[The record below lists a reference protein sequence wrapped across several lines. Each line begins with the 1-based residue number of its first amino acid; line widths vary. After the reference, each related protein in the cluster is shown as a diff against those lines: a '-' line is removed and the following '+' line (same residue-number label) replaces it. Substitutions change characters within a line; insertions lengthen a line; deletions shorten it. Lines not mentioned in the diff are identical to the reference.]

1 MKSLMLCLVLF
12 MLFEVDIVRAND
24 TAEEVK
30 PLFDILLYCNTKEY
44 IEQVATK
51 QYNLTVAATGMVNDT
66 KHKSIM
72 DIKLLINPFNSQ
84 WAIVFSFND
93 INKSCLLGGNNIKLY
108 SP

>member
-1 MKSLMLCLVLF
+1 MKKIILCLVLF
-12 MLFEVDIVRAND
+12 MLFEADIVRAND

-44 IEQVATK
+44 IEKVATK
-51 QYNLTVAATGMVNDT
+51 QYSLSIAATGMVNDT
-66 KHKSIM
+66 RHKNIM
-72 DIKLLINPFNSQ
+72 DIKLLMNPFNSQ

-93 INKSCLLGGNNIKLY
+93 VNKSCLLGGNNIKLY